1 MFPILVKHGVLKFS
15 KEKKEGQGKKCN
27 VYTWNSIPPNIHM
40 ANKLSEEIQR
50 YAKIANQKSRD
61 KKLEQQRLEL
71 ELLTGEPTLRED
83 SNFKTFKPNYEFK
96 EEQETQEDHKFVMFN
111 HLNPTEFDEFTTST
125 TTPKVIKEEVKNKT
139 KKISIFWGAI
149 LIQW

>member
-1 MFPILVKHGVLKFS
+1 
-15 KEKKEGQGKKCN
+15 
-27 VYTWNSIPPNIHM
+27 
-40 ANKLSEEIQR
+40 
-50 YAKIANQKSRD
+50 
-61 KKLEQQRLEL
+61 
-71 ELLTGEPTLRED
+71 
-83 SNFKTFKPNYEFK
+83 
-96 EEQETQEDHKFVMFN
+96 MFN